1 MLNKQEWCAA
11 RFGSELPDCLPLP
24 ELREVPGCEW
34 AAYALSIAKDPE
46 PETLAAATLLL
57 LGVYGGINEAG
68 LSVWNGNSYRPL
80 RQEWKP
86 DEAPAELIKNVGT
99 MLAEGAAFAWEAGE
113 ARDVLGVEAGRGIAL
128 SLNGE
133 VPPEQREG
141 LALIFGAAPGKLV
154 ITYNTCLYTE
164 PFIRVMALSLREIL
178 DSLPTAETLA
188 GLRVTAGE
196 TMDILDSFND
206 TVHAYNKTDTIVE
219 QFCARAAERPDNLA
233 VVYEDK
239 SYTYAQVQDLA
250 FRLAGC
256 VSRQG
261 LGGGDTVAVFIPRCE
276 YMVIASLGVLRAGC
290 AYEPLDPNYPDERLA
305 FMVKDA
311 GVRLIIV
318 ADELLSRLANFTEF
332 DGTVLRIS
340 EIPSLPQ
347 PDAAALAAIPFP
359 ELDDLFMLIY
369 TSGTT
374 GVPKGVRL
382 LQKNLMAYAAWYRR
396 YFNATEQFRVT
407 CYNSYGF
414 DGSLADMYPALTVG
428 AGIVVIPEEKK
439 LDLPALAEII
449 NKHHIV
455 VADLPAQV
463 GRQFA
468 LTMDCPELKYIVVG
482 GETLVPFKPVH
493 PYIVANEYGPTEAT
507 VSITVYNMTE
517 YEPDIP
523 IGKPMDN
530 TAIYIVDASG
540 RRVPPGAL
548 GELWVAG
555 IQVAGGYLNR
565 PEKTKEAFVPNPFS
579 QEPDYETAYRT
590 GDIAR
595 YRLDGNI
602 EFVGRRDGLV
612 KIRGFRV
619 ELAEVEGVVHD
630 FPAVKNAAVVA
641 CDNPAGGKF
650 IAAYVVAD
658 EPIDREAL
666 AAFIRER
673 KPPYMVPAA
682 IVQLDAIP
690 RNQNGKLDRRALPK
704 PEVYVTET
712 PYVAPANET
721 EAALAGGFAIAL
733 GIEKV
738 SAEEDFFAAG
748 GDSLSVVRLLAECR
762 DLKLNFNL
770 VYEGKTPRGIAELQA
785 QRQEKEQDS
794 VIRRDTH
801 FLGPLQALHYE
812 WGNDLEEGYGL
823 HCDAHVYLAPETD
836 LERLAVAIEKT
847 LLAHPAVDAR
857 LTAAADGEFRWRQ
870 GDLQNLKPSVET
882 VTRQEYEELKTNL
895 RQFLNHPD
903 TRMFVTR
910 LFAITEADGAVSK
923 EFYFDFLHPIIDG
936 DSINIFLE
944 DVDVAYR
951 GETPAAEE
959 YSIFDYYDE
968 IEDTIDTPAY
978 KKEQQ
983 WNADFI
989 RSFTEQ
995 PGELA
1000 GDLDPGEENVT
1011 KDMLLPLHVNLAA
1024 VDAFT
1029 KANGITDGTI
1039 LAAAFG
1045 LLQSLANGEQASVVL
1060 TIYNGR
1066 DDIRYERTMGAV
1078 YRHYPLCVRWQE
1090 DMTAARFVKET
1101 QENILLGRRH
1111 ALYEGDP
1118 APLIAA
1124 FSYQGEDI
1132 EDEFTFCGAPARY
1145 EEIEDYED
1153 EIFDFFLHR
1162 RKDDFY
1168 VNLTYNTLAYSDA
1181 FVARF
1186 LKNYAAAIHGLAA
1199 GKAVGDIVKE
1209 ILCG

>member
-1 MLNKQEWCAA
+1 MDKQEWYASH
-11 RFGSELPDCLPLP
+11 FNSELPDCLPLP
-24 ELREVPGCEW
+24 ELREAEGGTWCRFELP
-34 AAYALSIAKDPE
+34 LNKRPE
-46 PETLAAATLLL
+46 AGEMATTVLYL
-57 LGVYGGINEAG
+57 LGVYGGLTEAG
-68 LSVWNGNSYRPL
+68 LLVWNGNGYQPL

-86 DEAPAELIKNVGT
+86 DMAPGQLMEQTNA
-99 MLAEGAAFAWEAGE
+99 MLQAGAAFAWETEE
-113 ARDVLGVEAGRGIAL
+113 AAEVLGAEAGRRVAF
-128 SLNGE
+128 SLTGE
-133 VPPEQREG
+133 IPTARCEG
-141 LALIFGAAPGKLV
+141 LALAFHFANRGIV
-154 ITYNTCLYTE
+154 VSYDSSLYTDS
-164 PFIRVMALSLREIL
+164 FINVIALSWREIIL
-178 DSLPTAETLA
+178 SLPIAETLA
-188 GLRVTAGE
+188 GVRVTAEE
-196 TMDILDSFND
+196 TMAVLEGFNE
-206 TVHAYNKTDTIVE
+206 TVHAYDKTSTIIE
-219 QFCARAAERPDNLA
+219 QFCARAAEYPNNMA
-233 VVYEDK
+233 VTYEDRA
-239 SYTYAQVQDLA
+239 YTYAHTQDLV
-250 FRLAGC
+250 FRLAGY

-261 LGGGDTVAVFIPRCE
+261 LGRGDVVAVFIPRSE
-276 YMVIASLGVLRAGC
+276 YMVIASLGVMRAGC
-290 AYEPLDPNYPDERLA
+290 AYEPLDPNYPDERLS

-311 GVRLIIV
+311 GARLIII
-318 ADELLSRLANFTEF
+318 ADELLPRLKNFTEY
-332 DGTVLRIS
+332 GGIVLRVS
-340 EIPSLPQ
+340 EIPSLPLPDVAVLAGIQVPQ
-347 PDAAALAAIPFP
+347 P
-359 ELDDLFMLIY
+359 DDLFMLIY

-382 LQKNLMAYAAWYRR
+382 LQKNLMAYTAWYRR
-396 YFNATEQFRVT
+396 YFAPTEKFRVT

-449 NKHHIV
+449 NRHHIV

-468 LTMDCPELKYIVVG
+468 LSMDCPELKYIVVG

-507 VSITVYNMTE
+507 VSITCYKMTK

-523 IGKPMDN
+523 IGTPMDN
-530 TAIYIVDASG
+530 SAVYMVDSCG

-579 QEPDYETAYRT
+579 QDPGYETVYRT
-590 GDIAR
+590 GDMAR

-602 EFVGRRDGLV
+602 EFIGRRDGLV

-619 ELAEVEGVVHD
+619 ELAEVEGVIHD

-650 IAAYVVAD
+650 IAAYVVSD
-658 EPIDREAL
+658 GPIDRDAL

-682 IVQLDAIP
+682 IVQLEAIP

-712 PYVAPANET
+712 PYVAPRNAT
-721 EAALAGGFAIAL
+721 EATLARGFAVAL
-733 GIEKV
+733 GIEKA

-748 GDSLSVVRLLAECR
+748 GDSLSLVRLLAECR
-762 DLKLNFNL
+762 DLKLNYNL
-770 VYEGKTPRGIAELQA
+770 VYEGKTPIGIANLLA
-785 QRQEKEQDS
+785 QRQAQEQS
-794 VIRRDTH
+794 RVIRRDTH
-801 FLGPLQALHYE
+801 FFGPLQELHYE

-836 LERLAVAIEKT
+836 LERLAAAIEKT
-847 LLAHPAVDAR
+847 ILAHPAVDAR
-857 LTAAADGEFRWRQ
+857 LAGAADGSFRWRS
-870 GDLQNLKPSVET
+870 GDLQNLKPAVEKI
-882 VTRQEYEELKTNL
+882 TRQEFEIMKPNL
-895 RQFLNHPD
+895 RQPMNLPE
-903 TRMFVTR
+903 TRMFVMR
-910 LFAITEADGAVSK
+910 LFAITEADGTVAK

-944 DVDVAYR
+944 DVDAAYR
-951 GETPAAEE
+951 GETPETEE
-959 YSIFDYYDE
+959 YSIFDYYDQ
-968 IEDTIDTPAY
+968 IEDSVKTPAY
-978 KKEQQ
+978 QKEQQ
-983 WNADFI
+983 WNADFV
-989 RSFTEQ
+989 RSFTAR

-1000 GDLDPGEENVT
+1000 GDLDPGEDNVT
-1011 KDMLLPLHVNLAA
+1011 KDMMLPLHVDLKA

-1029 KANGITDGTI
+1029 KVNGVTDGSI

-1045 LLQSLANGEQASVVL
+1045 LLQSLANGEQASAVL

-1066 DDIRYERTMGAV
+1066 DDIRYERTMGAI
-1078 YRHYPLCVRWQE
+1078 YRHYPLCVRWQA
-1090 DMTAARFVKET
+1090 DMTASRFVKET
-1101 QENILLGRRH
+1101 QENILRCRRH

-1118 APLIAA
+1118 VPLIAA

-1132 EDEFTFCGAPARY
+1132 EDEFIFCGAPARY

-1153 EIFDFFLHR
+1153 EVFDFFLHR

-1168 VNLTYNTLAYSDA
+1168 VNLTYNTLAYSEA

-1186 LKNYAAAIHGLAA
+1186 LKNYTTAVCGLAA
-1199 GKAVGDIVKE
+1199 GKLLGEIVKE
-1209 ILCG
+1209 ILRG

>member
-1 MLNKQEWCAA
+1 MLNKQEWCSTHFA
-11 RFGSELPDCLPLP
+11 SELPDCLPLP
-24 ELREVPGCEW
+24 ELREIPGCRW
-34 AAYALSIAKDPE
+34 ATCTLSIEEE
-46 PETLAAATLLL
+46 PGAGILAAGVLLL

-68 LSVWNGNSYRPL
+68 LLVWNRNTYQPL

-86 DEAPAELIKNVGT
+86 DTVPGELVKRVGT
-99 MLAEGAAFAWEAGE
+99 MLAEGAAYPWEKEE
-113 ARDVLGVEAGRGIAL
+113 AREVLGVEPERAVAL
-128 SLNGE
+128 SLNGG
-133 VPPEQREG
+133 VPAERLDG
-141 LALIFGAAPGKLV
+141 LALAFGAEPGRLV
-154 ITYNTCLYTE
+154 ITYNACLYTE
-164 PFIRVMALSLREIL
+164 AFIRVISLSLREIIC
-178 DSLPTAETLA
+178 SFPTAGTLA
-188 GLRVTAGE
+188 GVRVTAGE
-196 TMDILDSFND
+196 TLAVLDSFNE
-206 TVHAYNKTDTIVE
+206 TVHPYDKTATVIE
-219 QFCARAAERPDNLA
+219 QFCARAAEYPDNTA
-233 VVYEDK
+233 VIYEDK
-239 SYTYAQVQDLA
+239 SYTYARVQDLTY
-250 FRLAGC
+250 RLAGY

-261 LGGGDTVAVFIPRCE
+261 LGRGDVVAVFIPRSE
-276 YMVIASLGVLRAGC
+276 YMVIASLGVMRAGC

-318 ADELLSRLANFTEF
+318 ADELLSRLDNFTEF
-332 DGTVLRIS
+332 DGTVLRLS
-340 EIPSLPQ
+340 EIPSLELPDASVLAGIQVPQ
-347 PDAAALAAIPFP
+347 P
-359 ELDDLFMLIY
+359 EDLFMLIY

-382 LQKNLMAYAAWYRR
+382 LQKNLMAYVSWYRR
-396 YFNATEQFRVT
+396 YFAATEKFRVT

-428 AGIVVIPEEKK
+428 AGVVVIPEEKK

-449 NKHHIV
+449 NRHHIV

-507 VSITVYNMTE
+507 VSITCYKMTE

-523 IGKPMDN
+523 IGVPMDN
-530 TAIYIVDASG
+530 TAIYMVDGCG

-590 GDIAR
+590 GDMAR

-602 EFVGRRDGLV
+602 EFIGRRDGLV

-619 ELAEVEGVVHD
+619 ELAEVEGVVRD
-630 FPAVKNAAVVA
+630 FPPVKNAAVIA
-641 CDNPAGGKF
+641 CDNPAGGQF

-666 AAFIRER
+666 ADFIRER

-682 IVQLDAIP
+682 VVQLDAIP
-690 RNQNGKLDRRALPK
+690 QNQNGKLDKRALPK

-712 PYVAPANET
+712 PYVAPRNAT
-721 EAALAGGFAIAL
+721 EAALAKGFAVAL
-733 GIEKV
+733 GLEKAG
-738 SAEEDFFAAG
+738 AEEDFFAAG

-770 VYEGKTPRGIAELQA
+770 VYEGKTPAGIARLLE
-785 QRQEKEQDS
+785 QRQEREQAS

-801 FLGPLQALHYE
+801 FFGPLQELHYE
-812 WGNDLEEGYGL
+812 WGNELAEGYGL

-836 LERLAVAIEKT
+836 LERLADAIEKT

-857 LTAAADGEFRWRQ
+857 LTAVADGTLRWRP
-870 GDLQNLKPSVET
+870 GDLQNLKPSVEEI
-882 VTRQEYEELKTNL
+882 TRQEYETLKEKL
-895 RQFLNHPD
+895 RQPLNRPEA
-903 TRMFVTR
+903 RMFVMR
-910 LFAITEADGAVSK
+910 LFAIKEADGAVAK

-944 DVDVAYR
+944 DVDAAYR
-951 GETPAAEE
+951 GEAPAAEE

-968 IEDTIDTPAY
+968 IEDSIDTPAY
-978 KKEQQ
+978 QKERQ
-983 WNADFI
+983 WNADFV
-989 RSFTEQ
+989 RSFTDK
-995 PGELA
+995 PGELP

-1011 KDMLLPLHVNLAA
+1011 KDIMVPLHVDLAA

-1029 KANGITDGTI
+1029 KARSVTDGSI

-1045 LLQSLANGEQASVVL
+1045 LLQSLANGEQAAAVL

-1066 DDIRYERTMGAV
+1066 DDIRYERTMGAI
-1078 YRHYPLCVRWQE
+1078 YRHYPLCVRWQS
-1090 DMTAARFVKET
+1090 DMSGAQFVKET
-1101 QENILLGRRH
+1101 QDNILQCRRH

-1118 APLIAA
+1118 VPLIAA
-1124 FSYQGEDI
+1124 FSYQGEDL
-1132 EDEFTFCGAPARY
+1132 EDEFEFCGGQARY
-1145 EEIEDYED
+1145 EEIEDFE
-1153 EIFDFFLHR
+1153 EEHFDFFLHR

-1168 VNLTYNTLAYSDA
+1168 VNLTYNTLEFSEA
-1181 FVARF
+1181 FVNRF
-1186 LKNYAAAIHGLAA
+1186 LKNYTAVIHGLAVD
-1199 GKAVGDIVKE
+1199 KSLGDIVKE
-1209 ILCG
+1209 ILGG

>member
-1 MLNKQEWCAA
+1 MNKQEWCAA
-11 RFGSELPDCLPLP
+11 RFTSELPDCLPLP

-34 AAYALSIAKDPE
+34 ATYAISMAKDPD
-46 PETLAAATLLL
+46 PETLAMASLLL
-57 LGVYGGINEAG
+57 LGVYGGINETG
-68 LSVWNGNSYRPL
+68 LLVWNGISYQPL

-86 DEAPAELIKNVGT
+86 DRKPAELIKNVGT
-99 MLAEGAAFAWEAGE
+99 MLREGAAYVWEADE
-113 ARDVLGVEAGRGIAL
+113 ARDILGMEAGRAVGF

-133 VPPEQREG
+133 VPAEKRNG
-141 LALIFGAAPGKLV
+141 LALIFGAEPGRLE
-154 ITYNTCLYTE
+154 ITYNACLYTE
-164 PFIRVMALSLREIL
+164 AFIRVMALSLREIL
-178 DSLPTAETLA
+178 DSLLTAETLA

-196 TMDILDSFND
+196 TMKILDSFNE
-206 TVHAYNKTDTIVE
+206 TVHAYNKTDTIIE
-219 QFCARAAERPDNLA
+219 QFCARAAECPDNLA

-239 SYTYAQVQDLA
+239 SYTYAEVQGLA
-250 FRLAGC
+250 FRLAAC
-256 VSRQG
+256 VARQG
-261 LGGGDTVAVFIPRCE
+261 LGRGDTVAVFIPRCE
-276 YMVIASLGVLRAGC
+276 YMVIASLGVMRAGC

-311 GVRLIIV
+311 NVRLIIV
-318 ADELLSRLANFTEF
+318 ADELLPRLDNFKEF

-340 EIPSLPQ
+340 EISSMPQ
-347 PDAAALAAIPFP
+347 PDATTLAQIQFP
-359 ELDDLFMLIY
+359 CPDDLFMLIY

-396 YFNATEQFRVT
+396 YFAATEQFRVT

-507 VSITVYNMTE
+507 VSITCYSMTE

-530 TAIYIVDASG
+530 TAIYIVDGAG

-590 GDIAR
+590 GDMAR

-602 EFVGRRDGLV
+602 EFIGRRDGLV

-619 ELAEVEGVVHD
+619 ELAEVEGVVRD
-630 FPAVKNAAVVA
+630 FPSVKNAAVVA

-682 IVQLDAIP
+682 IVQMDAIP
-690 RNQNGKLDRRALPK
+690 QNQNGKLDKRALPK

-721 EAALAGGFAIAL
+721 EAALVHGFAIAL
-733 GIEKV
+733 GMEKV

-770 VYEGKTPRGIAELQA
+770 VYEGKTPAGIAKLLA
-785 QRQEKEQDS
+785 QRQEKEQAV
-794 VIRRDTH
+794 VIHRDTH

-836 LERLAVAIEKT
+836 LERLAAAIEKT

-857 LTAAADGEFRWRQ
+857 LVAAEEGKFRWRQ
-870 GDLQNLKPSVET
+870 GDLRNLKPAVET
-882 VTRQEYEELKTNL
+882 INREEFEALKPHL
-895 RQFLNHPD
+895 RQPMNRPGI
-903 TRMFVTR
+903 RMFVMR
-910 LFAITEADGAVSK
+910 LFAITEADGTVAK

-944 DVDVAYR
+944 DVDAAYR
-951 GETPAAEE
+951 GETPETEE
-959 YSIFDYYDE
+959 YSIFDYYDQ

-983 WNADFI
+983 WNADFVS
-989 RSFTEQ
+989 SFTSH

-1000 GDLDPGEENVT
+1000 GDLEPGDDNVT
-1011 KDMLLPLHVNLAA
+1011 KDMMLPLHVDMKA

-1029 KANGITDGTI
+1029 KTNGVTDGSI

-1045 LLQSLANGEQASVVL
+1045 LLQSMANGEQASVVL

-1090 DMTAARFVKET
+1090 DMTASRFVKET
-1101 QENILLGRRH
+1101 QENILLCRRH

-1168 VNLTYNTLAYSDA
+1168 VNLTYNTLAYSEA
-1181 FVARF
+1181 FVDRF
-1186 LKNYAAAIHGLAA
+1186 LKNYASVIHGLTA
-1199 GKAVGDIVKE
+1199 GKSIGEIVKE
-1209 ILCG
+1209 ILRG